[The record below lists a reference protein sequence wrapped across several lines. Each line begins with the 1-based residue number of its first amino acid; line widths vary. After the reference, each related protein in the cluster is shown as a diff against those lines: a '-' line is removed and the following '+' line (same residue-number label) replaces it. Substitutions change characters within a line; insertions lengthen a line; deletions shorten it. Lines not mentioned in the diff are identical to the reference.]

1 VPVKLRTA
9 RRAAEDIVRTNFGR
23 SPAVQLDL
31 FFAASHS
38 MEPGA
43 HTVWMG
49 FTALLGAQLG
59 CQRGS
64 EMARP
69 SLAYTGLG

>member
-1 VPVKLRTA
+1 
-9 RRAAEDIVRTNFGR
+9 VRTNFGR

-49 FTALLGAQLG
+49 CGLPRCSARSWAANGAPKWHGQ
-59 CQRGS
+59 
-64 EMARP
+64 A
-69 SLAYTGLG
+69 